1 MSCWRNYSCDV
12 LKGVDKAMVAEAFSK
27 MGLTLNEDIKT
38 VVASYEGRR
47 ANVDAVVCK
56 DGQPISLGVIFDNGE
71 DHLQILGDFWGT
83 GFNEQKFTDE
93 LSRTYQ
99 RINVETRL
107 TLMGYTIDEL
117 SFIEAED
124 GSVEFEAYATA

>member
-1 MSCWRNYSCDV
+1 
-12 LKGVDKAMVAEAFSK
+12 

-56 DGQPISLGVIFDNGE
+56 DSQPISLGVIFDNGE